1 MAGNSQHA
9 PALSQRGYP
18 REVVELAN
26 AVAGASVFHG
36 GRDSVDSCDFDYN
49 LLCGRVAVVGARIFG
64 FPGSDFALVRKSAA
78 AWYYGESTMIEPT
91 EDVYSSLHRRF
102 KGDLL
107 RPGDDDYERA
117 RTVWNGMVARTPTL
131 IARCA
136 DVSDVQ
142 AAVRAAAQ
150 AGISTAV
157 RCGGHSLAGFS
168 TCDGGLVIDLSR
180 MRQVRV
186 DADAR
191 RARFAGG
198 CLLGSID
205 TATQKAGLVFPSG
218 VVSHT
223 GAAGL
228 VLGGGT
234 GWLTRRFGLSCD
246 NVEGFTLV
254 TADSSVVRANSKENP
269 DLFWALRGGG
279 GNFGVVTE
287 FEVKLHPLTSLV
299 LAEGLTPEPDIRR
312 LLERWR
318 DFMAE
323 APIDLK
329 WNVDLRLAPDK
340 KNVPAELR
348 GRPVA
353 GSSLVWTGDPDASER
368 YLQRALSLCNSDSV
382 RRKVVSFLELQTMA
396 DSDFPHGRRY
406 YTKSGYFAALDDSTI
421 DRLVEAVASIPS
433 SETQIELAYL
443 GGAAGLVAADETAFG
458 DRSAPFILNL
468 LANWAD
474 PSADAGNIAWIRSLF
489 GKLRPAMKP
498 GVYVNFMS
506 GDEQDRVPE
515 AYRERWDRMVAVKT
529 QYDPEN
535 FFRLNQNVRPRKP
548 AARA

>member
-1 MAGNSQHA
+1 
-9 PALSQRGYP
+9 
-18 REVVELAN
+18 
-26 AVAGASVFHG
+26 
-36 GRDSVDSCDFDYN
+36 
-49 LLCGRVAVVGARIFG
+49 
-64 FPGSDFALVRKSAA
+64 
-78 AWYYGESTMIEPT
+78 MIEPS
-91 EDVYSSLHRRF
+91 EDLYSSLHRRF
-102 KGDLL
+102 RGDLL
-107 RPGDDDYERA
+107 RPGDVGYDDA
-117 RTVWNGMVARTPTL
+117 RIVWNGMVAREPGL

-142 AAVRAAAQ
+142 AAVRVAAQ
-150 AGISTAV
+150 IGISTAV

-180 MRQVRV
+180 KRQVSV
-186 DADAR
+186 DAEGR
-191 RARFAGG
+191 RAKFAGG

-223 GAAGL
+223 GASGL

-254 TADSSVVRANSKENP
+254 TADGSLVHANSKENP

-287 FEVKLHPLTSLV
+287 FEVKLHPLTSVV

-323 APIDLK
+323 APLDLK
-329 WNVDLRLAPDK
+329 WNIDLRLAPDK

-353 GSSLVWTGDPDASER
+353 GSSLVWTGHPDAGHP

-382 RRKVVSFLELQTMA
+382 RSKVVSFLELQTIA

-406 YTKSGYFAALDDSTI
+406 YTKSGYFAALNDSTI
-421 DRLVEAVASIPS
+421 DRLVEAVATIPS

-468 LANWAD
+468 LANWAE
-474 PSADAGNIAWIRSLF
+474 PSADAGNIAWVRSLF

-529 QYDPEN
+529 QYDPQN

-548 AARA
+548 AGEN